1 MDLWDFQNN
10 FQRNI
15 NRATIV
21 ERNVDSY
28 LCKAIILKIKKKND
42 FFFVEYLDIIY
53 YSIVNITIVN
63 KIVNGIIDTS
73 KNTKVKLIYYEIFY
87 ASIIHDI

>member
-15 NRATIV
+15 NPATIV

-42 FFFVEYLDIIY
+42 FFFVEYLD
-53 YSIVNITIVN
+53 SIVNITIVK
-63 KIVNGIIDTS
+63 KIVNGIIDTI

-87 ASIIHDI
+87 AFIIHDI

>member
-15 NRATIV
+15 NRATI
-21 ERNVDSY
+21 VDSY

-42 FFFVEYLDIIY
+42 FFFVEYLD
-53 YSIVNITIVN
+53 SIVNITIVN
-63 KIVNGIIDTS
+63 KIVNGIIDTI

>member
-42 FFFVEYLDIIY
+42 FFFVEYLD
-53 YSIVNITIVN
+53 SIVNITIIN

>member
-28 LCKAIILKIKKKND
+28 FCKAIILKIKKKND
-42 FFFVEYLDIIY
+42 FFFVEYLD
-53 YSIVNITIVN
+53 SIVNITIVN
-63 KIVNGIIDTS
+63 KIVNGIIDTI

>member
-15 NRATIV
+15 NPATIV

-42 FFFVEYLDIIY
+42 FFFVEYLD
-53 YSIVNITIVN
+53 SIVNITIVN

>member
-15 NRATIV
+15 NPATIV

-42 FFFVEYLDIIY
+42 FFFVEYLD
-53 YSIVNITIVN
+53 SIVNITIVN
-63 KIVNGIIDTS
+63 KIVNGIIDTI

>member
-15 NRATIV
+15 NPATIV

-28 LCKAIILKIKKKND
+28 LCKAIILKIKKKMISFSWN
-42 FFFVEYLDIIY
+42 I
-53 YSIVNITIVN
+53 SIA
-63 KIVNGIIDTS
+63 
-73 KNTKVKLIYYEIFY
+73 L
-87 ASIIHDI
+87 

>member
-42 FFFVEYLDIIY
+42 FFFVEYLD
-53 YSIVNITIVN
+53 SIVNITIVN
-63 KIVNGIIDTS
+63 KIVNGIIDTI
-73 KNTKVKLIYYEIFY
+73 KNTK
-87 ASIIHDI
+87 

>member
-42 FFFVEYLDIIY
+42 FFFVEYLD
-53 YSIVNITIVN
+53 SIVNITIVN

>member
-42 FFFVEYLDIIY
+42 FFFVEYLD
-53 YSIVNITIVN
+53 SIVNITIVK
-63 KIVNGIIDTS
+63 KIVNGIIDTI

>member
-42 FFFVEYLDIIY
+42 FFFVEYLD
-53 YSIVNITIVN
+53 SIVNITIVN
-63 KIVNGIIDTS
+63 KIINGIIDTI
-73 KNTKVKLIYYEIFY
+73 KNTK
-87 ASIIHDI
+87 

>member
-42 FFFVEYLDIIY
+42 FFFVEYLD
-53 YSIVNITIVN
+53 SIVNITIVN

-73 KNTKVKLIYYEIFY
+73 KNTK
-87 ASIIHDI
+87 

>member
-15 NRATIV
+15 NRTTIV

-42 FFFVEYLDIIY
+42 FFFVEYLD
-53 YSIVNITIVN
+53 SIVNITIVN
-63 KIVNGIIDTS
+63 KIVNGIIDTI

>member
-42 FFFVEYLDIIY
+42 FFFVEYLD
-53 YSIVNITIVN
+53 SIVNITIVN
-63 KIVNGIIDTS
+63 KIVNGIIDTI

>member
-42 FFFVEYLDIIY
+42 FFFVEYLD
-53 YSIVNITIVN
+53 SIVNITIIN
-63 KIVNGIIDTS
+63 KIVNGIIDTI

>member
-28 LCKAIILKIKKKND
+28 LCKAIILKIKKKKND
-42 FFFVEYLDIIY
+42 FFFVEYLD
-53 YSIVNITIVN
+53 SIVNITIVN

-73 KNTKVKLIYYEIFY
+73 KNTK
-87 ASIIHDI
+87 